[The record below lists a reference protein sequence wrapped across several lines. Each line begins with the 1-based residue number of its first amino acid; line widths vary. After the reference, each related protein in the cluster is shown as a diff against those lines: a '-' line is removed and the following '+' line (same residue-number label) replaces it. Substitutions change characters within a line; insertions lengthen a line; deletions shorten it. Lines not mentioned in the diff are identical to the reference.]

1 MPYDKN
7 SWEFINLFKW
17 LQSRSD
23 IHLERAAC
31 LRGDVSFIKFT
42 DCADPWFPT
51 LSLAASTTLSE
62 FLIWDV
68 RTTTRKWH
76 WGKQAL
82 APCFPVFP
90 ASAPSDLLHSRALG
104 TTFPHLTSPHL
115 LGFHFSQTH
124 WGSVAPQLSL
134 FYRSLVAELPASLRE
149 TYLPV
154 PPINGSLIKNQ
165 EVLCHSFTLPFHNH
179 VLIHSLEHSGFTS
192 ITLSHYSIPILSHSP
207 IHSLAHSLFH
217 SHTQSLFHLLTYT
230 LMLAC
235 FHKVYKALLISPVTL
250 MCQVL
255 EIQLIFIICRLHI
268 CQFIYLLKFACN
280 PKIIPCGTSVVFA
293 NMHREARSESP
304 CNRLVGTF
312 PAEVHQ
318 GNLCL
323 LVSALTVRRFP
334 FQDLV
339 SATFF
344 WHFCVLL
351 VILCFKMLS
360 SIVLSAV

>member
-1 MPYDKN
+1 MC
-7 SWEFINLFKW
+7 LFTHLNTQAL
-17 LQSRSD
+17 LQSHSVT
-23 IHLERAAC
+23 I
-31 LRGDVSFIKFT
+31 
-42 DCADPWFPT
+42 PFPY
-51 LSLAASTTLSE
+51 
-62 FLIWDV
+62 
-68 RTTTRKWH
+68 
-76 WGKQAL
+76 
-82 APCFPVFP
+82 
-90 ASAPSDLLHSRALG
+90 
-104 TTFPHLTSPHL
+104 
-115 LGFHFSQTH
+115 
-124 WGSVAPQLSL
+124 SV
-134 FYRSLVAELPASLRE
+134 
-149 TYLPV
+149 
-154 PPINGSLIKNQ
+154 
-165 EVLCHSFTLPFHNH
+165 TLPFTHLH
-179 VLIHSLEHSGFTS
+179 THYSIH
-192 ITLSHYSIPILSHSP
+192 TLSHSSTH
-207 IHSLAHSLFH
+207 
-217 SHTQSLFHLLTYT
+217 SLFHLLTYT

-304 CNRLVGTF
+304 CNRLVGTL

-344 WHFCVLL
+344 
-351 VILCFKMLS
+351 
-360 SIVLSAV
+360 